1 MSQSGPSEAGSD
13 VPAARSNLALRVASA
28 AVLAPIALLVAY
40 MGGLPFALFWA
51 VAAAAVLWEWV
62 SLVAGPLWIA
72 AGIGYALTMFAAP
85 FALRADA
92 EFGFQVMVLLFA
104 IVWTTDVCGYF
115 AGRAIGGPKLMPAI
129 SPKKTWAGAVA
140 GTAGAVIV
148 AVAAAKMIGQL
159 NLGAIAVIAF
169 ILSVV
174 AQGGDLLES
183 AIKRHFGAKDASH
196 IIPGH
201 GGVMDRL
208 DGFWTAA
215 IVAAVIGIARGGW
228 EDAARGLLVW

>member
-1 MSQSGPSEAGSD
+1 